1 MRNIKRYFAMYFKR
15 FLILLLIVFSSF
27 PGFNQNKKYVPPMS
41 RILFVFDGSQSML
54 SKWETGLKINVARNL
69 LIEMIDSLSYLE
81 NVEMALRIYGHQYPV
96 PPQRCDDTKLEVPF
110 AKNNAS
116 QIKQKLK
123 FINPKGTTPIAH
135 SLELAAR
142 DFPKCDMCR
151 NIIILI
157 TDGIESCDGDPC
169 AVSRAL
175 QKEGI
180 ILKPFVVGI
189 GLDPEFKETFKCVGR
204 YYDAANEE
212 KFEEVLGV
220 VISQALN
227 STTAQVNLLDSY
239 GQPTETNVN
248 MTFYD
253 RFSGKMKHNYVHT
266 INHRGVP
273 DTVILDPLSTYDVE
287 ISTIPPVRIDSVKL
301 IPGKH
306 IVVATDAPQGDLFIK
321 KPNSNAYNNL
331 NILIKKHGKQEVI
344 HVQEVDQKQKYL
356 VGKYDLEILTLP
368 RLKIEDVEIKQSH
381 TTKIEIPSPGLV
393 TFLLGAQ
400 GYTSLYTYK
409 GNKLEWFYNLDET
422 KTQQSLHL
430 QPGNYRVVY
439 RARNAKETILTFS
452 KSFVVKSGSSE
463 RIKLN

>member
-1 MRNIKRYFAMYFKR
+1 MFQKLFFTFFILIAT
-15 FLILLLIVFSSF
+15 FLLV
-27 PGFNQNKKYVPPMS
+27 NAQNEKYVPPTT

-54 SKWETGLKINVARNL
+54 SKWESGRKIDVARKL
-69 LIEMIDSLSYLE
+69 LIKIIDSLQYIQ

-110 AKNNAS
+110 SKNNAS
-116 QIKQKLK
+116 KIRQELR

-135 SLELAAR
+135 SLELAGR
-142 DFPKCDMCR
+142 DFPDCADCR

-169 AVSRAL
+169 AVSLDL
-175 QKEGI
+175 QKRGI
-180 ILKPFVVGI
+180 VLKPFVVGI
-189 GLDPEFKETFKCVGR
+189 GLDPGFIETFKCVGR
-204 YYDAANEE
+204 YYDAAHED

-253 RFSGKMKHNYVHT
+253 HLSGKAKHNYMHT

-273 DTVILDPLSTYDVE
+273 DTVVLDPLTTYDIIVH
-287 ISTIPPVRIDSVKL
+287 TIPQVKIDSIRL

-306 IVVATDAPQGDLFIK
+306 IIIATDAPQGDLYIK
-321 KPNSNAYNNL
+321 KPSGIAYKEL
-331 NILIKKHGKQEVI
+331 KCLVRKHGELQLLN
-344 HVQEVDQKQKYL
+344 VQQANRKQKYI
-356 VGKYDLEILTLP
+356 VGRYDLEILTLP
-368 RLKIEDVEIKQSH
+368 RIKIDDVDIKQSH
-381 TTKIEIPSPGLV
+381 TTKIEIPSSGIV
-393 TFLLGAQ
+393 TFCSDAY
-400 GYTSLYTYK
+400 GYADVYVYR
-409 GNKLEWFYNLDET
+409 GNELELVVKLETER
-422 KTQQSLHL
+422 TQQSINL

-439 RARNAKETILTFS
+439 RSKNSKETIYTYNKVFT
-452 KSFVVKSGSSE
+452 VKSGSSE
-463 RIKLN
+463 RIRLY